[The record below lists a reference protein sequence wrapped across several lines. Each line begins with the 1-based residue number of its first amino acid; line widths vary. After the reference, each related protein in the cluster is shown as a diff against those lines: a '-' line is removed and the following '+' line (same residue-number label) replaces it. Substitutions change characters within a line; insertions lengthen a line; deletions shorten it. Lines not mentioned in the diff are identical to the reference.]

1 MTGEVFAD
9 RSRDDLPEDEAAGS
23 TKETDPT
30 EGVFLEPL
38 GLYLLVERRGDRIR
52 GSRFSPERPD
62 KTLPDWWKEV
72 LLRCWLGGEPVPFG
86 LDLSGL
92 TPFQGEVLHATS
104 AIPPGETATYGEIAE
119 RLGRPGATRAV
130 GTALR
135 RNPLPLI
142 IPCHRVVGSRGVGG
156 YSPGVDLKRRILEVE
171 RGASP
176 R

>member
-1 MTGEVFAD
+1 
-9 RSRDDLPEDEAAGS
+9 AAGS
-23 TKETDPT
+23 AKETDPT

-119 RLGRPGATRAV
+119 RLGRPGAARAV

>member
-23 TKETDPT
+23 AKETDPT

-72 LLRCWLGGEPVPFG
+72 LLRCWLGGSQSPSVWTSRG
-86 LDLSGL
+86 SHLSRG
-92 TPFQGEVLHATS
+92 G
-104 AIPPGETATYGEIAE
+104 PPRHIGDPPRGD
-119 RLGRPGATRAV
+119 GD
-130 GTALR
+130 LR
-135 RNPLPLI
+135 RNRREARPARRHQGGGDGPEEKSLAPHHTLP
-142 IPCHRVVGSRGVGG
+142 PGGGVEGVGG